1 MRATT
6 DLYDDF
12 GDLVQTC
19 SVQFQD
25 YGGKT
30 RYSGPIR
37 TVKCFRDNQLFRALL
52 DEPGNGCVVIVDG
65 GASTESALM
74 GDIIAA
80 KGAKN
85 GWAGCVILGAV
96 RDSAE
101 LAKIEFGAKALGV
114 NPAKSSKA
122 GQGEVDVTLEF
133 GGARFEP
140 GHWVYCDEDG
150 VLVAP
155 HELEP

>member
-1 MRATT
+1 
-6 DLYDDF
+6 
-12 GDLVQTC
+12 
-19 SVQFQD
+19 
-25 YGGKT
+25 
-30 RYSGPIR
+30 
-37 TVKCFRDNQLFRALL
+37 VKCHRDNQLFRALL
-52 DEPGNGCVVIVDG
+52 DEPGKGCVVIVDG

-101 LAKIEFGAKALGV
+101 LAKINFGAKALGV

-122 GQGEVDVTLEF
+122 GTGELDVTLEF
-133 GGARFEP
+133 GGVRFEP
-140 GHWVYCDEDG
+140 GSWVYCDEDG

-155 HELEP
+155 HELEAQL